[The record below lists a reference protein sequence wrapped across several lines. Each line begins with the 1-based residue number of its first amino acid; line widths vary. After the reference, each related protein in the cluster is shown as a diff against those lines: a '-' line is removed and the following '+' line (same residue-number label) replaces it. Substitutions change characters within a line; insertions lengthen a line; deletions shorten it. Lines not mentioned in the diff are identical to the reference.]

1 MMHVISAAERKFLGF
16 IALLGLFA
24 IPAQLY
30 LAITNRSAEVTET
43 IIRFFSY
50 FTILTNIL
58 ILISSSFLALNSS
71 SGLRNFF
78 AKPSTRTASTVYIT
92 IVGVIYNTILSALWK
107 P

>member
-1 MMHVISAAERKFLGF
+1 MMHIIGAAERKFLGF

-24 IPAQLY
+24 VPAQLY
-30 LAITNRSAEVTET
+30 LAIANRSTDLTET

-71 SGLRNFF
+71 TGLTRFF
-78 AKPSTRTASTVYIT
+78 AKPSTRTATAVYISPQHVQRVLF
-92 IVGVIYNTILSALWK
+92 I
-107 P
+107 